1 MCGCCCTI
9 RWASAS
15 VVITVRL
22 LVIFRIAVSSQE
34 DKVMFVV
41 TEVSSNADLSPR
53 SQSVRWA
60 WPATLSFVFLRA
72 PRSAASAIPLRGL
85 LLLRTLSPLDLSRR
99 GSQPVAGE
107 CLQQCS
113 CASARTRQVRYCCPS
128 GS

>member
-1 MCGCCCTI
+1 M
-9 RWASAS
+9 S
-15 VVITVRL
+15 V
-22 LVIFRIAVSSQE
+22 A
-34 DKVMFVV
+34 
-41 TEVSSNADLSPR
+41 TEVGSNAGLSLR

-72 PRSAASAIPLRGL
+72 PRSAASAIPLHGL